1 MSAFADRPDHLFTW
15 LRKQGI
21 GSGAG
26 CPTELCFIPR
36 STYGDYISDLV
47 GQTLASGVVRSVRD
61 LCVDVVE
68 SADSVALRL
77 GSGREIVADRV
88 ILATGHDAKPGPN
101 GVVAA
106 QPWTDGSLDGL
117 PTDAP
122 ILIVG
127 SGLTMVDMAVSLDRG
142 GHRGP
147 ITVVSRRGLLSSAHR
162 LAAPRQISAEAVPF
176 GAQVSALLAWLRG
189 LVARMS
195 ADGADW
201 RSAVDALRPHTQ
213 RLWRS
218 MSEDQK
224 RRFLRHARVYWD
236 IHRHR
241 MAPEVERRI
250 MGLRSSG
257 RLTILA
263 GRVLSAVQRDEG
275 VHARIA
281 RRGASAVEDH
291 CFARVLDCTGLP
303 DKPNRSANPL
313 IRALLPRGAAR
324 VDPLGIGLD
333 VAEDLALIDAR
344 GHASQRV
351 QAIGPL
357 ARASVWECISI
368 PDIRLQCQEIAQAL
382 ATAEAA

>member
-1 MSAFADRPDHLFTW
+1 
-15 LRKQGI
+15 
-21 GSGAG
+21 
-26 CPTELCFIPR
+26 
-36 STYGDYISDLV
+36 
-47 GQTLASGVVRSVRD
+47 

-68 SADSVALRL
+68 GAESVALRL

-106 QPWTDGSLDGL
+106 QPWTGGSLDGL
-117 PTDAP
+117 PTDAA

-195 ADGADW
+195 SDGADW
-201 RSAVDALRPHTQ
+201 RSAVDVLRPHTQ

-303 DKPNRSANPL
+303 DKPNRSAKPAHSGL
-313 IRALLPRGAAR
+313 VGARSRTRRSAR
-324 VDPLGIGLD
+324 HRTGCRRRSCAHRRPWTR
-333 VAEDLALIDAR
+333 LAAYPS
-344 GHASQRV
+344 H
-351 QAIGPL
+351 
-357 ARASVWECISI
+357 RASG
-368 PDIRLQCQEIAQAL
+368 PRRGLGMHLDPGHQTAMPGNAQAL